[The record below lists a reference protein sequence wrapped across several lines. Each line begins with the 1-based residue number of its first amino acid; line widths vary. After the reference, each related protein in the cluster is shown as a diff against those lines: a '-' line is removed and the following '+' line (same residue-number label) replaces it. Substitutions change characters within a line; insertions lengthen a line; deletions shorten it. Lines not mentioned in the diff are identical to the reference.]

1 MSKKQKLKNAVDELS
16 KINIDEKTYKF
27 WKKTFKVYLD
37 EDCENLMHGKI
48 AYLLKEHGLK
58 IETKP

>member
-16 KINIDEKTYKF
+16 KINIDEKNYKF

-37 EDCENLMHGKI
+37 DNCEYLMNDMI

-58 IETKP
+58 SESKP